1 MFERYTE
8 RARRVT
14 KKPEL
19 PTSIDMPLSLEC
31 KRILA
36 YAAEEAE
43 RLRHDLIG
51 TEHLLLGMLR
61 EENCVAAQILQER
74 GLKPEA
80 IRGELASLPRPVR
93 HKPNGPSW
101 HANQVSNVSL
111 DLRHTAARMR
121 LRTAFWVLFMV
132 AAAAAAIWLVL
143 GPWTPRNGTEL
154 LAVMLFSMGSPV
166 GGFWM
171 IYRSIRCETK
181 PLRYILLAFVP
192 MSFLWY
198 YVERVRS
205 SSARR
210 PELRTLRN

>member
-31 KRILA
+31 KPILA

-111 DLRHTAARMR
+111 DLRNQRSRRTAVQYID
-121 LRTAFWVLFMV
+121 LRTYHL
-132 AAAAAAIWLVL
+132 
-143 GPWTPRNGTEL
+143 NQ
-154 LAVMLFSMGSPV
+154 GSK
-166 GGFWM
+166 
-171 IYRSIRCETK
+171 C
-181 PLRYILLAFVP
+181 
-192 MSFLWY
+192 
-198 YVERVRS
+198 
-205 SSARR
+205 
-210 PELRTLRN
+210 